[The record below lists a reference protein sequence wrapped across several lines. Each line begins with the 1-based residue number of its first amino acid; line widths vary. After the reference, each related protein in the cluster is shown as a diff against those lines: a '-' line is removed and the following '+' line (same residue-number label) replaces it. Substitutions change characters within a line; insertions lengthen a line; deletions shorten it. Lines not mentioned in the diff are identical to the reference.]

1 MLFCIGK
8 MCMIKS
14 YRQLTLCLFILLS
27 TFGFCLYLGFF
38 SFYLVK
44 IKTDPL
50 VISVLIGSTAL
61 SSLVWGPLAGRLI
74 DRSRHRF
81 FWLMTA
87 QACCG
92 FLVFAFGNQSHF
104 WPVVTPVLVISLSLT
119 VNFATIIVNQ
129 YLLPELHRDYETS
142 VAVASYI
149 SGIAVFVT
157 GLVLAAFYD
166 RYSPSLFFSVAA
178 GCFILSALTLLP
190 LIRGKTCAGP
200 DEAVP
205 ETEKRDFAGIYR
217 QTFRCLKRNWF
228 LALAMCVMAFTE
240 TSFNTNFDVIAF
252 SLGTTPF
259 AAVFILGAISG
270 VLDSLASWFYPRSVG
285 QTTVSFRWHFFLCTF
300 LFIFSGA
307 ALLTFWDYDRKP
319 WFLPSLALC
328 LELTGVWWSIFI
340 AGQVRATSHEGE
352 YGQTM
357 AAFRVPRSV
366 VTFFGMTTIGTA
378 LQSGEIA
385 WVLSADTA
393 LLFLL
398 LALNVHL
405 YLKKNAER
413 CDMEKSAEPV
423 D

>member
-1 MLFCIGK
+1 
-8 MCMIKS
+8 MIKS
-14 YRQLTLCLFILLS
+14 FRQLTLCFFILFS
-27 TFGFCLYLGFF
+27 TLGFCLYLGFF

-44 IKTDPL
+44 IKTHPL
-50 VISVLIGSTAL
+50 IISVLIGSTAL
-61 SSLVWGPLAGRLI
+61 SSLFWGPLAGRII
-74 DRSRHRF
+74 DQTRHRF
-81 FWLMTA
+81 FWLITA
-87 QACCG
+87 QACCV
-92 FLVFAFGNQSHF
+92 FLVFTFGNQTHF
-104 WPVVTPVLVISLSLT
+104 RPVVTPVLVISFSLT
-119 VNFATIIVNQ
+119 VNFAAIIVNQ
-129 YLLPELHRDYETS
+129 YLLPELHKNYETS

-149 SGIAVFVT
+149 SGMAVFVT
-157 GLVLAAFYD
+157 GLLLAALYD
-166 RYSPSLFFSVAA
+166 SYPPSLFFSVAA
-178 GCFILSALTLLP
+178 GCFLLSALTLVP
-190 LIRGKTCAGP
+190 LLSGKACAGP
-200 DEAVP
+200 DEAIH
-205 ETEKRDFAGIYR
+205 ETEKKDIAGIYH

-270 VLDSLASWFYPRSVG
+270 ILDSLASWFYPRSVG
-285 QTTVSFRWHFFLCTF
+285 KTTVNFRWRFFLSTF
-300 LFIFSGA
+300 LLIFSVA
-307 ALLTFWDYDRKP
+307 ALLTFCGYDKKP

-340 AGQVRATSHEGE
+340 AGQVRAASPQGE

-378 LQSGEIA
+378 LQSGDIV
-385 WVLSADTA
+385 WILSADTA

-398 LALNVHL
+398 LALNVYL
-405 YLKKNAER
+405 YMKKNAER
-413 CDMEKSAEPV
+413 CNMENSAAPL

>member
-1 MLFCIGK
+1 
-8 MCMIKS
+8 MIKS
-14 YRQLTLCLFILLS
+14 FRQLTLCLFILLS
-27 TFGFCLYLGFF
+27 TLGFCLYLGFF

-50 VISVLIGSTAL
+50 FISVLIGSTAL
-61 SSLVWGPLAGRLI
+61 SSLAWGPLAGRLI
-74 DRSRHRF
+74 DSSRHRF

-87 QACCG
+87 QVCCG

-104 WPVVTPVLVISLSLT
+104 SLVVTPILVISLSLT
-119 VNFATIIVNQ
+119 VNFASIIVNQ

-142 VAVASYI
+142 VSVASYI

-166 RYSPSLFFSVAA
+166 RYSPTLFFSVAA
-178 GCFILSALTLLP
+178 GCFLLSSLTLLP
-190 LIRGKTCAGP
+190 LIRGKSCAGP
-200 DEAVP
+200 EEAEAVP
-205 ETEKRDFAGIYR
+205 DTEKKDFSGIYR

-270 VLDSLASWFYPRSVG
+270 VLDSLASWYYPRSVG
-285 QTTVSFRWHFFLCTF
+285 KTTVKFRWRFFLCTF
-300 LFIFSGA
+300 LVIFSGA
-307 ALLTFWDYDRKP
+307 VLLTFWDYDKKP

-340 AGQVRATSHEGE
+340 AGQVRAASHEGE

-378 LQSGEIA
+378 LQAGEIT
-385 WVLSADTA
+385 WVLTADTV

-398 LALNVHL
+398 LTLNLYL
-405 YLKKNAER
+405 YLKKNVQH
-413 CDMEKSAEPV
+413 CDMEKSTAPV

>member
-1 MLFCIGK
+1 
-8 MCMIKS
+8 MIKNF
-14 YRQLTLCLFILLS
+14 RQLTLCFFILLS
-27 TFGFCLYLGFF
+27 TLGFCLYLGFF

-61 SSLVWGPLAGRLI
+61 SNLAWGPLAGRLI

-81 FWLMTA
+81 FWLMIA

-92 FLVFAFGNQSHF
+92 FLIFTFGNQSHF
-104 WPVVTPVLVISLSLT
+104 MPVVTSVLVISLSLT
-119 VNFATIIVNQ
+119 VNFAAIIVNQ
-129 YLLPELHRDYETS
+129 YLLPEIHRDYETS

-157 GLVLAAFYD
+157 GLVLAALYD
-166 RYSPSLFFSVAA
+166 RYPPSLFFSVAA
-178 GCFILSALTLLP
+178 GCFLISALTLLP
-190 LIRGKTCAGP
+190 LTLGKTCTCP
-200 DEAVP
+200 NEAAT
-205 ETEKRDFAGIYR
+205 ETDKRDFSGIYR

-240 TSFNTNFDVIAF
+240 TSFKTNFDVIAF

-270 VLDSLASWFYPRSVG
+270 IFDSLASWFYPHSVG
-285 QTTVSFRWHFFLCTF
+285 KTTVNFRWRFFLCSF
-300 LFIFSGA
+300 LVIFLGA
-307 ALLTFWDYDRKP
+307 TLLTFWGYDKKQ

-328 LELTGVWWSIFI
+328 LELTGIWWSIFI
-340 AGQVRATSHEGE
+340 AGQVRAASHEGE

-378 LQSGEIA
+378 LQSGEIT
-385 WVLSADTA
+385 WVLSADTV

-398 LALNVHL
+398 LALNVYL
-405 YLKKNAER
+405 YLKKNSGR
-413 CDMEKSAEPV
+413 CGMEKSAAPV